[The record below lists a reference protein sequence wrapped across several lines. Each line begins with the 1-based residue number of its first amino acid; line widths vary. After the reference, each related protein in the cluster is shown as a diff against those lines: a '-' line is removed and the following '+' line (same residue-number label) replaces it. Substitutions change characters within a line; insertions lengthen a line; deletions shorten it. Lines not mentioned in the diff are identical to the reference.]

1 MNDANNL
8 QAPPAPGTLAAID
21 PPLLT
26 PLESPEKLDPQ
37 ILNSRLR
44 EIQVLQTKRSL
55 EPTETREG
63 ITLIQI
69 LRGTMS
75 TAGPKSSARAKPKKV
90 SSLADFEASL
100 GLLSDAKG

>member
-1 MNDANNL
+1 MNDVNSL
-8 QAPPAPGTLAAID
+8 PGPQGGPPLE

-26 PLESPEKLDPQ
+26 PLETPEKLDPQ
-37 ILNSRLR
+37 MLNSRLR
-44 EIQVLQTKRSL
+44 EIQILQTKRAL

-63 ITLIQI
+63 ILLIQI

-75 TAGPKSSARAKPKKV
+75 TAGPKSTARAKPKKV

-100 GLLSDAKG
+100 GLLAGEAPAKT